1 MPHQIPKLC
10 IHYRLPRLQLAFGC
24 LELRTGVI
32 LIGAVHLVMV
42 MVVVM
47 VVLMVMVM
55 VMVVMVMFENA
66 DNTDV
71 PSGNIDSLSS
81 YPPPLPHVWTSK

>member
-42 MVVVM
+42 MVVV
-47 VVLMVMVM
+47 VVMVMVM
-55 VMVVMVMFENA
+55 VMVVVVVMVM
-66 DNTDV
+66 
-71 PSGNIDSLSS
+71 LR
-81 YPPPLPHVWTSK
+81 L

>member
-42 MVVVM
+42 MVVV
-47 VVLMVMVM
+47 VVMVMVM
-55 VMVVMVMFENA
+55 VMVVMVKFENA